1 MTDFGLDKLQQPR
14 ADASSLMARGC
25 QSMSHTD
32 RRMENN
38 AWQNTQKGE
47 RQAETQHQLCVPK
60 HSSEIL
66 SNLGDFQFLFIDLV
80 IILII
85 AFTMSLNAAW
95 KELVWRRPPSSL
107 ISGPLLFS
115 VLTQI
120 LTCLAFQVL
129 AFSLVQKQSWYET
142 WTPQSNACNSSRP
155 GFYRSLN
162 VSMSVDHKNI
172 RNYENTSLF
181 YVSSFQYLV
190 VAIVFSKGRPFRQP
204 RYKNWPF
211 MVSCAGL
218 YSFLL
223 FIMLYPVPAIDRFLE
238 IVCVPHDWRVTL
250 LIIVAANAVVSFL
263 LEIVILDIILWRL
276 VFRDNQGAKSPGES
290 SFAPTPQEA
299 NERWGATF
307 LSHLFCQRNKSPR
320 VLYSQ
325 LALELQD
332 ATDWPPKPS
341 TVTLATNP
349 VLCVSAPL

>member
-263 LEIVILDIILWRL
+263 LE
-276 VFRDNQGAKSPGES
+276 
-290 SFAPTPQEA
+290 EA